1 MDELNVQTLMTL
13 LPQVFLPEQ
22 ARGIA
27 AVINFDLAGD
37 GGGEWT
43 VTIRDQ
49 RCTAEAGKS
58 TSPDLSLVAKASDIL
73 DIFSGRLDPTRAL
86 LFGKLRMTG
95 DMRLAMRLAELFDTH
110 DPRLRQWKKA

>member
-43 VTIRDQ
+43 VTIHNQ
-49 RCTAEAGKS
+49 SCTAVPGKS
-58 TSPDLSLVAKASDIL
+58 ASSDLTLAAKTHDIL
-73 DIFSGRLDPTRAL
+73 DIFTGRLDPTRAL

>member
-1 MDELNVQTLMTL
+1 MTDLNIETLMIL

-22 ARGIA
+22 ARGIS
-27 AVINFDLAGD
+27 AVINFDLSGD
-37 GGGEWT
+37 GGGDWT

-49 RCTAEAGKS
+49 KCTAGPGKS
-58 TSPDLSLVAKASDIL
+58 ETPDLSLAAKAKDIL
-73 DIFSGRLDPTRAL
+73 DIFTGRLDPTRAL

-110 DPRLRQWKKA
+110 DPRLRQWKA

>member
-1 MDELNVQTLMTL
+1 MTDLNIQSLMIL
-13 LPQVFLPEQ
+13 LPEIFLPDQ
-22 ARGIA
+22 ARGVS
-27 AVINFDLAGD
+27 AVINFDLSGE

-49 RCTAEAGKS
+49 KCTAEAGKAAA
-58 TSPDLSLVAKASDIL
+58 PDLSLSAKAKDIL
-73 DIFSGRLDPTRAL
+73 DIFTGRLDPTRAL

-110 DPRLRQWKKA
+110 DPRLRQWKA